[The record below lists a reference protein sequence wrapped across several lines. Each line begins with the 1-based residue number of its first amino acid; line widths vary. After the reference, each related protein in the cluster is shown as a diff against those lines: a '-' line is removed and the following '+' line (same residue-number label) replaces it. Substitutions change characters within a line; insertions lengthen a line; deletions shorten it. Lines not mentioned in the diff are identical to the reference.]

1 MQIVFNGES
10 VQLTQPCNLFE
21 LLGVKLQDV
30 SASIEHV
37 VVAVNQD
44 FVHRQ
49 NYKTF
54 NVSDGDNVEMLSAV
68 VGG

>member
-1 MQIVFNGES
+1 MQIVFNGET
-10 VQLTQPCNLFE
+10 VQIAQPCNLLE
-21 LLGVKLQDV
+21 LLSIKLKEAQT
-30 SASIEHV
+30 SLEYV

-54 NVSDGDNVEMLSAV
+54 SISDGDNVEMLSAV

>member
-1 MQIVFNGES
+1 MQIVFNGEA
-10 VQLTQPCNLFE
+10 VQVAQPCNLLE
-21 LLGVKLQDV
+21 LLNIKLKETQ
-30 SASIEHV
+30 ASLEHV

-49 NYKTF
+49 SYKTF
-54 NVSDGDNVEMLSAV
+54 TISDGDNVEMLSAV